1 MTPAAQARIAELA
14 TRAAGLA
21 AGGRAILGITGAPG
35 SGKSTL
41 AELLV
46 AELVARGFPVAA
58 VPMDG
63 YHLADAALDRL
74 GLRDRK
80 GAIATFDGHGFLALL
95 RRLRTETGN
104 VVYAPDFERTLE
116 QPIAGSIGV
125 GPEIRIV
132 VTEGIH
138 LLREE
143 DPWPRVHAELTET
156 WYAELPEPERLAR
169 LHARHVRFGKSPAG
183 AHAWIAA
190 VDQPNAERVAARR
203 GHADLVV
210 PMDGLGAPPG

>member
-1 MTPAAQARIAELA
+1 MDPVPGPRIGELA

-21 AGGRAILGITGAPG
+21 AAGRAILGITGAPG

-41 AELLV
+41 AGLLV
-46 AELVARGFPVAA
+46 AELTARGVPVAS

-95 RRLRTETGN
+95 RRLRTETEN
-104 VVYAPDFERTLE
+104 VIYAPDFERTLE

-125 GPEIRIV
+125 GPEIRLI

-138 LLREE
+138 LLRTE

-156 WYAELPEPERLAR
+156 WLAELPDAERIAR
-169 LHARHVRFGKSPAG
+169 LHARHVRFGKTSDG
-183 AHAWIAA
+183 ARAWIAT
-190 VDQPNAERVAARR
+190 VDQPNAERITERR
-203 GHADLVV
+203 SLADLVV
-210 PMDGLGAPPG
+210 PMEGLGRPPA